1 MNFCLGVMNRHARRL
16 AGTAAQP
23 PTPDHEFTMCSPHG
37 NRGPLLGRP
46 AGSLCCTSYA
56 LARNL
61 ETVAWCSCPCKSW
74 EGLHSSARGLPL
86 EFSVWRRRLHIF
98 SLPPSLI
105 KSGSFI

>member
-61 ETVAWCSCPCKSW
+61 ETVAWCMANILTTALALSPAAK
-74 EGLHSSARGLPL
+74 
-86 EFSVWRRRLHIF
+86 RRIA
-98 SLPPSLI
+98 PVP
-105 KSGSFI
+105 